1 MSGVSAKSTG
11 EGGPG
16 AGARRRF
23 NGPFSSS
30 RRRSRVRAMPTDV
43 ALLDSVARLALFAD
57 LDRVELEQLVPVLE
71 EVSFPEGRWI
81 LRRGDENVGLHVIVD
96 GEVGVVLEEEE
107 LAVLS
112 KGSFFGE
119 ISALLREPTVADI
132 IARTNVRCLFV
143 PAADVEGF
151 LLASPRVMFR
161 MLQTE
166 ARRVRTTDERH
177 I

>member
-1 MSGVSAKSTG
+1 
-11 EGGPG
+11 
-16 AGARRRF
+16 
-23 NGPFSSS
+23 
-30 RRRSRVRAMPTDV
+30 MPADV
-43 ALLDSVARLALFAD
+43 ALVDSVARLALFAD
-57 LDRVELEQLVPVLE
+57 LDRDELESLLPGLTE
-71 EVSFPEGRWI
+71 LSFDEGHWI
-81 LRRGDENVGLHVIVD
+81 LRRGDEDVGLHVIVD

-132 IARTNVRCLFV
+132 VARTNVRCLYV
-143 PAADVEGF
+143 PADEVEGF
-151 LLASPRVMFR
+151 LLSSPRVMFR

-166 ARRVRTTDERH
+166 ARRVRTTDEQH